1 MIETY
6 ASAVLICAAS
16 LLVGR
21 VLLALGGRDSWSWLE
36 PAVGFGAILT
46 VTGALARAPGHGT
59 TATVGVVALVA
70 AAGAVLALDR
80 RPTETAGRRADRWNP
95 GPLIGPSAGVVVVV
109 VVALSI
115 PFAVSGRW
123 GLLGEGF
130 NNDLGLHLAWA
141 EWLRSGFGPAPDAGY
156 PLGPHGLAVAT
167 AAVPGI
173 GLAHAFIGEIFAIG
187 VLTALTALGALGG
200 LLPGRRVLAATLV
213 ALPYLAVSY
222 FAQAAFKETAE
233 ALFVLAFA
241 VGLHDLDRRRAEPGR
256 SASDLGS
263 PPEGLAGWVRIA
275 LAPLALAGGIFFSYS
290 FAGLAW
296 PIGIVALWSL
306 TVPEVRRALAPRAL
320 LRFLLRP
327 ATLLTIAL
335 LAGLA
340 AVLTVAGPFGF
351 AHGFN
356 KVAGSNTYGPVS
368 PIEALGIWPAS
379 NYRLDAVGGAQLT
392 GLAGAVAALAL
403 LIGVAWWVRR
413 RELAVPIALGACTA
427 LYFLSLPFSG
437 DYSRAKAL
445 MIAAPLAML
454 LAVRPLLAELGRGA
468 ALRRLGWGALALV
481 FIGGAVY
488 SSFLALRDA
497 PVGPPGH
504 GAELRAFL
512 PIVHGK
518 PVLYAGQDRY
528 AAYELLGAD
537 THVPLVE
544 FPDSQVAQNPEKPF
558 DTGDAYSPIDFDSF
572 SRDTLDRFR
581 YAITGRA
588 AWNSQAPANFRRI
601 AATPSFVLW
610 ERIGPTPANRHVLL
624 EGTEAGARADCAAPE
639 IRILTSNPGRASLFP
654 APAVGGRAR
663 WDAGSVLGTGARTSQ
678 TLNLPAG
685 RWNLSLQYFSPFS
698 LTLSAPGFSEPLKPA
713 LDGQRP
719 NTISLAN
726 DGQFWPAGRYL
737 SRGGPVRFTISTAGA
752 STLQEL
758 SGYDGKADL
767 GALVAVP
774 ARPHRIVALNAAC
787 NGWIDW
793 YESPAAP

>member
-1 MIETY
+1 MLGTY
-6 ASAVLICAAS
+6 ASALLICAAS

-21 VLLALGGRDSWSWLE
+21 AILAIAGREGWSWLE

-46 VTGALARAPGHGT
+46 VTGVLARAPGHGT
-59 TATVGVVALVA
+59 TATLGLLALLIVAALVA
-70 AAGAVLALDR
+70 RRLPYTAKGAIREGLPVAIVVLL
-80 RPTETAGRRADRWNP
+80 
-95 GPLIGPSAGVVVVV
+95 
-109 VVALSI
+109 ALSI

-141 EWLRSGFGPAPDAGY
+141 EWLRSGFGPVPDAGY

-173 GLAHAFIGEIFAIG
+173 GLGQAFVGEIFAIG
-187 VLTALTALGALGG
+187 TLTALTALGALRDLGTV
-200 LLPGRRVLAATLV
+200 RRVFAAALV
-213 ALPYLAVSY
+213 AVPYLAASY

-241 VGLHDLDRRRAEPGR
+241 TGLMDLDRRRADKSTIGSLLGP
-256 SASDLGS
+256 SAGS
-263 PPEGLAGWVRIA
+263 WGA
-275 LAPLALAGGIFFSYS
+275 LAPLSLAGGIFFSYS

-296 PIGIVALWSL
+296 PIAIVALWSL
-306 TVPEVRRALAPRAL
+306 TVPAVRRALAPRAL

-327 ATLLTIAL
+327 ATLIAIVIV
-335 LAGLA
+335 AGLA
-340 AVLTVAGPFGF
+340 VVLTLVGPFGF

-368 PIEALGIWPAS
+368 PIEALGVWPAA
-379 NYRLDAVGGAQLT
+379 NYRLDAAGGAQLA
-392 GLAGAVAALAL
+392 GVAGAIAALAL
-403 LIGVAWWVRR
+403 LVGVAWWVRR
-413 RELAVPIALGACTA
+413 GDLAVPIALGASVV
-427 LYFLSLPFSG
+427 LYLLSLPFSG

-445 MIAAPLAML
+445 MILAPLAML
-454 LAVRPLLAELGRGA
+454 LALRPLLAELVKAPSEDRLGA
-468 ALRRLGWGALALV
+468 ESPQTSPWDPLRRLAWGALAV
-481 FIGGAVY
+481 AFIGGAVY

-504 GAELRAFL
+504 GAELRAFIPTL
-512 PIVHGK
+512 HGR

-544 FPDSQVAQNPEKPF
+544 FPDPDVSQNPEKPF

-572 SRDTLDRFR
+572 SKGTLDAFE
-581 YAITGRA
+581 YVITGRA
-588 AWNSQAPANFRRI
+588 AWNSQAPENFRRV
-601 AATPSFVLW
+601 AATPSYVLW
-610 ERIGPTPANRHVLL
+610 KRTGPTADDRHVLL
-624 EGTEAGARADCAAPE
+624 EGTEAGARAGCASPE
-639 IRILTSNPGRASLFP
+639 IRILLANPGRASLFP
-654 APAVGGRAR
+654 DPAIGSKGR
-663 WDAGSVLGTGARTSQ
+663 WSPGSELETGERTSQ

-685 RWNLSLQYFSPFS
+685 RWNLSLQYFSPFD
-698 LTLSAPGFSEPLKPA
+698 LTLSAPGFEETLKPA
-713 LDGQRP
+713 LDGERP

-726 DGQFWPAGRYL
+726 NGQFWPAGRIA
-737 SRGGPVRFTISTAGA
+737 SAGGPIEFTIAAAEAGA
-752 STLQEL
+752 LQSL
-758 SGYDGKADL
+758 TGYDGKAYV

-774 ARPHRIVALNAAC
+774 ARPHRIVPLSAAC

-793 YESPAAP
+793 YESKEEP